1 MSRFPS
7 QMSRVKRLG
16 AGLGA
21 TAAVVVLASACH
33 TTSSQ
38 TEPSHTGTQPAVTAR
53 ATTGTKSAVVPPQ
66 AVVTIPP
73 QAVVTVPA
81 QPAVTAPPVPAAT
94 VPPQAVVTA
103 PARPVSAPAHTVVT
117 APPRPV
123 VTVPPAPV
131 VTDPAPVVTDP
142 PNDGLQC
149 AGPGTPCDATL
160 SPTFFGVGQPTGV
173 AAK

>member
-1 MSRFPS
+1 MSS
-7 QMSRVKRLG
+7 IKRLA

-21 TAAVVVLASACH
+21 TAAVVVLASACQ

-38 TEPSHTGTQPAVTAR
+38 TEPSHTGTKPAVTAR
-53 ATTGTKSAVVPPQ
+53 ANTGTKSVVVPPQ

-73 QAVVTVPA
+73 QAVVTIPP
-81 QPAVTAPPVPAAT
+81 QPVVTAPPVPAAT
-94 VPPQAVVTA
+94 VPPQPVVTPPARPVTA
-103 PARPVSAPAHTVVT
+103 PA
-117 APPRPV
+117 RPV

>member
-7 QMSRVKRLG
+7 TMSSIKRLA

-21 TAAVVVLASACH
+21 TAAVVVLASACQ

-38 TEPSHTGTQPAVTAR
+38 TEPSHTGTKPAVTAR
-53 ATTGTKSAVVPPQ
+53 ANTGTKSVVVPPQ

-73 QAVVTVPA
+73 QAVVTIPP
-81 QPAVTAPPVPAAT
+81 QPVVTAPPVPAAT
-94 VPPQAVVTA
+94 VPPQPVVTPPARPVTA
-103 PARPVSAPAHTVVT
+103 PA
-117 APPRPV
+117 RPV

-142 PNDGLQC
+142 APVVTDPPNGGLQC
-149 AGPGTPCDATL
+149 TGPGTPCDATL
-160 SPTFFGVGQPTGV
+160 PPGLFDGANPPTGA